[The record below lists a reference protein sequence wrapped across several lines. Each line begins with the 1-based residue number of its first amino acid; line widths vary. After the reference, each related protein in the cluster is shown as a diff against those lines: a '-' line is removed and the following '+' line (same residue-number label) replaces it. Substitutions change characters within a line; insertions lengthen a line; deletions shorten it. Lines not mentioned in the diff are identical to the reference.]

1 MAVYGGGGG
10 TTAYAPRPG
19 RGVSFDAIG
28 EGWRLLTQNLGTWI
42 LTTLVYF
49 VVVFAIS
56 FVIGLIMGALGL
68 AARPQPG
75 QALPTF
81 TPGAVV
87 GQVVSF
93 VINTVL
99 SAFLTGGLYRMAVNQ
114 ARGRPVSVGDLFS
127 AGDVI
132 GPLVVAALLTALA
145 VAVPAGIVAALLVPV
160 LGFGAALIAIIPA
173 IIVALFFVLAN
184 PIIVDRRVGGVEAMK
199 ESVNA
204 TRGHLGALFGVLFVL
219 GLINIVGAI
228 PCGLGLLVTS
238 PLLYLT
244 VGVIYRD
251 LFPEAG
257 GDPVT
262 AGPSIV
268 MPMPP
273 SAPTGTTGATGG
285 AATDTPPPPP
295 PLPPSTGGM
304 AQL

>member
-1 MAVYGGGGG
+1 MAVYGGGGSA
-10 TTAYAPRPG
+10 AYAPQSP
-19 RGVSFDAIG
+19 RGVSFDAIS

-49 VVVFAIS
+49 VVVVAIS
-56 FVIGLIMGALGL
+56 FAVGLILNAVGL
-68 AARPQPG
+68 TARPQPG
-75 QALPTF
+75 QALPAF

-87 GQVVSF
+87 GQLVSF
-93 VINTVL
+93 VLNTVL

-173 IIVALFFVLAN
+173 VIIALFFVLAN

-204 TRGHLGALFGVLFVL
+204 TKGHLGPLFGILLVL

-251 LFPEAG
+251 LFPG
-257 GDPVT
+257 FGDPV
-262 AGPSIV
+262 ADGPSIV
-268 MPMPP
+268 MPLPP
-273 SAPTGTTGATGG
+273 SAAAPTGTTTGS
-285 AATDTPPPPP
+285 ATDTPPPP
-295 PLPPSTGGM
+295 STGGGM